1 MRMKKQIAFHPLLF
15 AMYPILNLFGQNLGE
30 VAVIDALR
38 PLAILLVGTGLALL
52 LLRGIVKDW
61 AKAGLIVSLSL
72 LWFFSYAHLYRF
84 FKGADLAVFA
94 AIGRHRYL
102 APASVLLI
110 LLILVFSLRKLQW
123 PNQVTSFL
131 NVAAIVAIAFPMISI
146 ISYNL
151 QPQGSASTTSQD
163 QVVLT
168 MPEGTAPDIYYIILD
183 SYARD
188 DMLRD
193 VFGYDNT
200 PFLDALEER
209 GFYIARDSW
218 ANFGRT
224 SLSLSSSLNM
234 QYLQTLIPDLN
245 PDSEQKEPL
254 WDLIQQSSVRHSLEA
269 AGYITVAFS
278 TGYPGT
284 ELKDADVYITGGM
297 MDQLL
302 GMNAFNSFE
311 GMLID
316 NSALKLFF
324 DGAIVLPTILPDLQY
339 PFDMHREWILNV
351 FHSIG
356 NLPET
361 DQPKFVFAHIISP
374 HSPYVFNRDGS
385 PVERPSTFTFGF
397 TFGGG
402 EALTGEAYIQA
413 YRDQLHYINH
423 ELLNALDAILAS
435 SPVPPVIIVQ
445 ADHGPIPEGSA
456 RPYPEQ
462 RMAIL
467 NAYYLPPGVEA
478 ALYPSITPVNS
489 FRVVFNALFDAQ
501 MELLE
506 DRIFISEHPKIF
518 DFKEISEQLH

>member
-1 MRMKKQIAFHPLLF
+1 
-15 AMYPILNLFGQNLGE
+15 
-30 VAVIDALR
+30 
-38 PLAILLVGTGLALL
+38 
-52 LLRGIVKDW
+52 
-61 AKAGLIVSLSL
+61 L
-72 LWFFSYAHLYRF
+72 LWFFSYAHLYQY
-84 FKGADLAVFA
+84 FKGSDMAMLA

-102 APASVLLI
+102 APASLI
-110 LLILVFSLRKLQW
+110 LIFIILLLALRNLKSTH
-123 PNQVTSFL
+123 QVTSFL
-131 NVAAIVAIAFPMISI
+131 NAAAIVAIAFPLISV

-151 QPQGSASTTSQD
+151 QPQGSASTTSQELA
-163 QVVLT
+163 VLQ
-168 MPEGTAPDIYYIILD
+168 PSEDGTEPDIYYIILD

-188 DMLRD
+188 DILQD

-209 GFYIARDSW
+209 GFYVARESW
-218 ANFGRT
+218 SNFGRT

-245 PDSEQKEPL
+245 PESEQKDPL
-254 WDLIQQSSVRHSLEA
+254 WELIQQSTVRRALED
-269 AGYITVAFS
+269 AGYSTVAFS

-284 ELKDADVYITGGM
+284 ELKDADLYITGGM

-302 GMNAFNSFE
+302 GMNAFNNFE

-316 NSALKLFF
+316 NSALKIVF
-324 DGAIVLPTILPDLQY
+324 DGAIVLPTIFPNLEY

-351 FHSIG
+351 SHSLG

-385 PVERPSTFTFGF
+385 PVERPSSFTFGF

-402 EALTGEAYIQA
+402 EALKGDAYIQA

-423 ELLNALDAILAS
+423 ELLQSLDAILAS

-445 ADHGPIPEGSA
+445 ADHGPVPEGSA
-456 RPYPEQ
+456 RPFPEQ

-467 NAYYLPPGVEA
+467 NAYYLPPDVEA
-478 ALYPSITPVNS
+478 ELYPSITPVNS
-489 FRVVFNALFDAQ
+489 FRVVFNALFNAQ
-501 MELLE
+501 LDLLE
-506 DRIFISEHPKIF
+506 DRVFISEHPKIF
-518 DFKEISEQLH
+518 NFKEITEQVQ